1 MMDIGGDK
9 GDGVK
14 ERVIGRV
21 GWLFILSD
29 VWADDVKTA
38 SLSAYIFY
46 T

>member
-1 MMDIGGDK
+1 MGSYK
-9 GDGVK
+9 GNSIK

-29 VWADDVKTA
+29 VWANNTKTA
-38 SLSAYIFY
+38 LPSAYTFY